1 MFKSLKK
8 AFGFVDDDELIND
21 DPETEAP
28 SLPDSPV
35 SSGSNTLPADPSV
48 NTDRIFTHVVEVFNA
63 SLPDFLKAGANAE
76 AQRRYLYDTLS
87 ADVKNHLDTLAAR
100 AQEVC
105 ESRWRADRESLN
117 KRLKEIEERSKDLE
131 NKRLEMSQK
140 QLSADRQKRA
150 LSERV
155 HDLENQLSKLVADRE
170 QYDLENKSLINKLKV
185 AGVFEKENEEL
196 RDELNRMQSEIIK
209 ARNGQAPATPDT
221 ETEKRIEA
229 AEARAT
235 EAEKKIAESEK
246 KLTES
251 EKKALEAEQKA
262 AEAQKKAADTERQL
276 SETKKKIVETEARA
290 ENAEK
295 EALDAALRIE
305 ELEKTA
311 SKTDTTALKS
321 VEEELAKVRAE
332 LAESD
337 EDRKKLLAE
346 MEAARSRESDAAKSF
361 DALQNEIVSHKRTI
375 TALEK
380 KIAEQPSADELAVL
394 RHKVKEA
401 DDFKSQVEAIESQ
414 IALFE
419 DIKTKKDQ
427 HINTLKKEL
436 AAVRAE
442 LAETRKAVDEARKS
456 TISTGNQTDADPVAP
471 AVSRNKNQDNRK
483 RRNDQQSKDNFM
495 EHRERNGR
503 RTKNGPETPIDDILS
518 DTDWLVAPASKP
530 GKSGHERRDN
540 HRPKDNDSQLSL
552 F

>member
-48 NTDRIFTHVVEVFNA
+48 DTDRIFTHVVEVFNA
-63 SLPDFLKAGANAE
+63 SLPDFLKAGANTE

-105 ESRWRADRESLN
+105 ESRWRDDRESLN

-221 ETEKRIEA
+221 ETEKRIEV

-235 EAEKKIAESEK
+235 EAEKKFAESEK

-251 EKKALEAEQKA
+251 EKKTLEAEQKA
-262 AEAQKKAADTERQL
+262 AEAQKKAAETERQL
-276 SETKKKIVETEARA
+276 SETKKKIVEAEGRA
-290 ENAEK
+290 EEAEK
-295 EALDAALRIE
+295 EALDAAVRIE

-311 SKTDTTALKS
+311 SKSGTTALKS

-332 LAESD
+332 LAESK

-346 MEAARSRESDAAKSF
+346 LEAARSRASDAAKSF
-361 DALQNEIVSHKRTI
+361 DALQNEIVSHKHTI
-375 TALEK
+375 AALK
-380 KIAEQPSADELAVL
+380 KEIAEQPSAEELAVL

-456 TISTGNQTDADPVAP
+456 TISTGNQTDASPVAP

-483 RRNDQQSKDNFM
+483 RRNDQQSRDNFM

>member
-63 SLPDFLKAGANAE
+63 SLPDFLKTGANAE

-87 ADVKNHLDTLAAR
+87 ADVKNHLDTLASR

-209 ARNGQAPATPDT
+209 ARNGQAAATPDT

-235 EAEKKIAESEK
+235 EAEKKFAESEK

-262 AEAQKKAADTERQL
+262 AEAQKKATDTERQL

-375 TALEK
+375 AALEK
-380 KIAEQPSADELAVL
+380 KIAEQPSDDELAVL

-436 AAVRAE
+436 ATVRAE

-471 AVSRNKNQDNRK
+471 AVSRNKDQDNRK
-483 RRNDQQSKDNFM
+483 RRNDQQSRDNFM

-518 DTDWLVAPASKP
+518 DTDWLVSPASKP